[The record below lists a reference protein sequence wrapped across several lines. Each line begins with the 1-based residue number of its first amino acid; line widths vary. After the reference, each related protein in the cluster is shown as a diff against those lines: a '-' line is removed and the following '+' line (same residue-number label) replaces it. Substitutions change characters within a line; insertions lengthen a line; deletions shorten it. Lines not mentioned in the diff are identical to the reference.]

1 MFMLEIIFEQSVVE
15 IPVSCRVT
23 TKCPKYSFIALDALV
38 TIIYLILLIKFGF
51 QKPLLIFD

>member
-1 MFMLEIIFEQSVVE
+1 MLEIIFEQSVVE

>member
-38 TIIYLILLIKFGF
+38 TIIYLILLINSVFKSLF
-51 QKPLLIFD
+51 

>member
-15 IPVSCRVT
+15 IPVSCGVT

-38 TIIYLILLIKFGF
+38 TIIYLILLINSVFKSLF
-51 QKPLLIFD
+51 

>member
-23 TKCPKYSFIALDALV
+23 TKCPKYPFIALDALV
-38 TIIYLILLIKFGF
+38 TIIYLILLINSVFKSLF
-51 QKPLLIFD
+51 